1 MQHRVSFGIVDPS
14 SRIQFVPRY
23 NGNQVSTGI
32 HVTLPDRKKRK
43 KNNNQDAPEGMD
55 AAGYNEEP
63 SSPEEGFLVT
73 DLPPEG
79 ITSEDGT
86 VNIRPLEQEEWDNMR
101 QMYGGH
107 VWTAVRK
114 RKAKAGAASEPAQD
128 EQAIDT
134 QDIPQTDET
143 LVEVNS

>member
-55 AAGYNEEP
+55 AAEYNEET
-63 SSPEEGFLVT
+63 SSPEQGFLVT

-101 QMYGGH
+101 QI
-107 VWTAVRK
+107 
-114 RKAKAGAASEPAQD
+114 KAKAGAASEPPQD
-128 EQAIDT
+128 QQAIDT

-143 LVEVNS
+143 FVEVNS